1 MLITAC
7 LAVLVCI
14 VAFNSSVM
22 SPASND
28 LVHEFG
34 ISKEVSVLATSLFVL
49 GFAFG
54 PASEVLGRKYPL
66 SVGIFLFAVFSLP
79 VAVAKNV
86 ATIFAC
92 RFLSGVFGAAP
103 LDIICLRILPPLPF
117 LPIRVAYA
125 DPDDNPRSE
134 AVSPIFGNP
143 SRGV

>member
-1 MLITAC
+1 
-7 LAVLVCI
+7 
-14 VAFNSSVM
+14 M

-28 LVHEFG
+28 LVHDFG

-49 GFAFG
+49 GFAFGPMLFG

-103 LDIICLRILPPLPF
+103 LVIVRLRILPPLPF
-117 LPIRVAYA
+117 LPIPVAYA